1 MDSVIVALESF
12 RLGFLRTLA
21 YNVEKNKLQ
30 HYICKN
36 PEPYLHYFDDGT
48 SKHFIDL

>member
-1 MDSVIVALESF
+1 MLETEYK
-12 RLGFLRTLA
+12 FLVNSQLFLA
-21 YNVEKNKLQ
+21 YNVEKDKLQ